1 MTRQS
6 GGFDSGHSTL
16 VLTSVA
22 NTGDARQQSVVGPR
36 QDEVRH
42 NGLRSVEL
50 EQDGLKQDGPRQVEL
65 RKDET
70 RQDDPQ
76 LPIGLRFAA
85 QNFHETQVE
94 YDPLQ
99 KALWC
104 RMKLQRSPSFTP
116 QLLHDLHAV
125 HHLVNEVNASEPDP
139 RAQPV
144 RFYVGGSVY
153 PGIFNL
159 GGDLPLFLD
168 AIRRRDRTFLR
179 QYAYSCVE
187 AMYNNFSGFTAPVI
201 SLVCLEGDALGGGLE
216 CALSFDVIIAERD
229 VKLGLPEI
237 MFGSFPGMGAF
248 NFLSRRIGPKKA
260 EQMML
265 SGKIYRAE
273 ECYEMGLVDILVN
286 KGGAIEAAK
295 TFMKENQRKH
305 AARCAISKVNK
316 RMNPLSLQ
324 DLRDITDI
332 WVDHTLSL
340 DAIDLRRMEYLAN
353 AQTAR
358 LRATEA
364 SR

>member
-1 MTRQS
+1 MARQS
-6 GGFDSGHSTL
+6 GGFDSGHPTL
-16 VLTSVA
+16 VLTDVA
-22 NTGDARQQSVVGPR
+22 NESDAGRQSVVGPR
-36 QDEVRH
+36 HKDSRQDETGQAESRPF
-42 NGLRSVEL
+42 
-50 EQDGLKQDGPRQVEL
+50 EQQRKEPRQAH
-65 RKDET
+65 
-70 RQDDPQ
+70 PQ

-85 QNFHETQVE
+85 QNFNETQVE
-94 YDPLQ
+94 YDPQQ

-125 HHLVNEVNASEPDP
+125 HHLVNEVNASEPNP
-139 RAQPV
+139 QAQPV

-159 GGDLPLFLD
+159 GGDLPLFLG
-168 AIRRRDRTFLR
+168 AIRQRDHVFLR

-187 AMYNNFSGFTAPVI
+187 AMYNNASGFTAPVI

-248 NFLSRRIGPKKA
+248 NFLTRRIGPKKA

-295 TFMKENQRKH
+295 TFIKENQRKH
-305 AARCAISKVNK
+305 AARCAITKINK

-340 DAIDLRRMEYLAN
+340 DPIDLRRMEYLAN

-358 LRATEA
+358 LRANEA
-364 SR
+364 NR

>member
-1 MTRQS
+1 MARQS

-16 VLTSVA
+16 ELSAVA
-22 NTGDARQQSVVGPR
+22 NEHGAGPVAEPR
-36 QDEVRH
+36 EGEVRP
-42 NGLRSVEL
+42 E
-50 EQDGLKQDGPRQVEL
+50 
-65 RKDET
+65 ET
-70 RQDDPQ
+70 RQYARPWPEKKPQ
-76 LPIGLRFAA
+76 DAPLPIGLRFAA
-85 QNFHETQVE
+85 QNLNETQVE

-104 RMKLQRSPSFTP
+104 RMRLQRSPSFTP

-139 RAQPV
+139 QAQPV

-159 GGDLPLFLD
+159 GGDLPLFLG

-187 AMYNNFSGFTAPVI
+187 AMYNNASGFTAPVI

-248 NFLSRRIGPKKA
+248 NFLTRRIGPKKA

-305 AARCAISKVNK
+305 AARCAITKINK

-358 LRATEA
+358 LRATETP
-364 SR
+364 R

>member
-1 MTRQS
+1 MR
-6 GGFDSGHSTL
+6 
-16 VLTSVA
+16 
-22 NTGDARQQSVVGPR
+22 
-36 QDEVRH
+36 
-42 NGLRSVEL
+42 LRSVIEL
-50 EQDGLKQDGPRQVEL
+50 RHKEPRQ
-65 RKDET
+65 DET
-70 RQDDPQ
+70 RQDETGPHGQQQEASRQNAQQ

-85 QNFHETQVE
+85 QNFNETQVE
-94 YDPLQ
+94 FDPLQ

-125 HHLVNEVNASEPDP
+125 HHLINEVNASEPDP
-139 RAQPV
+139 LAQPV

-187 AMYNNFSGFTAPVI
+187 AMYNNASGFTAPVI

-229 VKLGLPEI
+229 VKMGLPEI

-248 NFLSRRIGPKKA
+248 NFLTRRIGPKKT

-273 ECYEMGLVDILVN
+273 ECYEMGLVDILVD

-295 TFMKENQRKH
+295 TFIKENQRKH
-305 AARCAISKVNK
+305 AARTAITKVNK
-316 RMNPLSLQ
+316 MMNPLTLQ
-324 DLRDITDI
+324 DLRDVTDV

-364 SR
+364 GR